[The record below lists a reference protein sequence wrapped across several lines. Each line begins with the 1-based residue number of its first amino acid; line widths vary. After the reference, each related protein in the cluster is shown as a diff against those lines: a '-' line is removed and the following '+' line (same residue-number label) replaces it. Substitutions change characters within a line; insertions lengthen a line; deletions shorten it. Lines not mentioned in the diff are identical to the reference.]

1 MTDTQDNAPEGQP
14 ELPML
19 YKSIRPLDAEK
30 DGGLHV
36 SPPTSFDFA
45 KGTNAIPLLADE
57 FALAASHYPIVFAA
71 GDNPVPA
78 AVVGLNN
85 DENIFVGS
93 DGQWIPGSYLPAYI
107 RRYPFLLMDDP
118 DQKQYVLCL
127 DESSDIIASK
137 GDHALFDGEKPTQ
150 FTQNIMNF
158 CASLRQQGEATDE
171 FVKALKEYNLLMP
184 NNAELEMPDGS
195 KLKLDGFQIIDPKK
209 FDILPDNVFLQ
220 WRRKG
225 WIGLIYAHLLS
236 SHRWQSMIMLQAMRQ
251 QQEAS

>member
-1 MTDTQDNAPEGQP
+1 VTNSNDNNQ

-19 YKSIRPLDAEK
+19 YKSIKPLDAEN
-30 DGGLHV
+30 DGNLYV
-36 SPPTSFDFA
+36 SPPKDFNFA
-45 KGTNAIPLLADE
+45 KNTNAIPLLTDE

-78 AVVGLNN
+78 VVVGIDN
-85 DENIFVGS
+85 DSNLFVGK
-93 DGQWIPGSYLPAYI
+93 DGSWIMGSYLPAYI

-118 DQKQYVLCL
+118 DKKQYVLCF
-127 DESSDIIASK
+127 DDTSDIISSS
-137 GDHALFDGEKPTQ
+137 GEHALFEGEKPTQ

-171 FVKALKEYNLLMP
+171 FVNALKEYNLLMP

-195 KLKLDGFQIIDPKK
+195 KLKLDGFQVIDPKK
-209 FDILPDNVFLQ
+209 FDILPDNVFLK

-225 WIGLIYAHLLS
+225 WIGLIFAHLLS
-236 SHRWQSMIMLQAMRQ
+236 SHRWQNMIMLQAMRQ
-251 QQEAS
+251 QEDQTMN

>member
-1 MTDTQDNAPEGQP
+1 MTETPENQP

-30 DGGLHV
+30 DGNLHV
-36 SPPTSFDFA
+36 SPPTSFSFA
-45 KGTNAIPLLADE
+45 ESTNAIPLLSEE

-85 DENIFVGS
+85 DINLFVS
-93 DGQWIPGSYLPAYI
+93 PDGQWVPGSYLPAYI

-127 DESSDIIASK
+127 DETSDILAEK
-137 GDHALFDGEKPTQ
+137 GEHALFDGENPTS
-150 FTQNIMNF
+150 FTQNVMNF
-158 CASLRQQGEATDE
+158 CASLRQQGETTDE
-171 FVKALKEYNLLMP
+171 FVSALKEYNLLME
-184 NNAELEMPDGS
+184 NNAELDMPDGS

-209 FDILPDNVFLQ
+209 FDLLPDNIFLQ

-236 SHRWQSMIMLQAMRQ
+236 SHRWQTLIMLHAMRQ
-251 QQEAS
+251 QYEQENS